1 MQAVR
6 SSSPLPKWL
15 FSFAIAWIV
24 VNFITVIF
32 LQEQLSNLIEST
44 PPTSNAVSYSAE
56 KILSAS
62 EKSQGTFK
70 FDRNA
75 AERALQQH
83 GRDEIFQPL
92 RAYIEKPLNDTVP
105 GTIDQGNLN
114 DKRPKIQAGR
124 PAQWYVPLPLREN
137 TPDDVSDPELICIL
151 LFI

>member
-1 MQAVR
+1 MQAGR

-15 FSFAIAWIV
+15 FSFAIVWIV

-44 PPTSNAVSYSAE
+44 PPTSNAVPSSVE
-56 KILSAS
+56 KILPAS
-62 EKSQGTFK
+62 GTSRGTFK
-70 FDRNA
+70 FDRKV
-75 AERALQQH
+75 AEKALQKH
-83 GRDEIFQPL
+83 GRDGIFQPL
-92 RAYIEKPLNDTVP
+92 RAYIEMPLNDTVP

-137 TPDDVSDPELICIL
+137 TPDDVSDPE
-151 LFI
+151 